1 MKCEDLQFN
10 LSLYLD
16 NDLTEDEQ
24 SILDA
29 HLIQCPPC
37 RVRLTELQAIR
48 NDLRVISRPQIP
60 ADLMQSVKTAVRK
73 QTTAPS
79 RNFLNLSNE
88 WAEWLQFR
96 LMPYAVG
103 TAVSL
108 FMTISFVISL
118 NSTRDN
124 AEKVLE
130 TARINTNRAVMTV
143 EPKSLEQNDQLQIT
157 NEELV
162 ALRTPVSSESPSLNT
177 KGALLAVTKSLS
189 RGQMKDDDVTFVA
202 DVFSNGLAQITEVV
216 DAPRSRQSLEEL
228 SNALQND
235 PAYAPFVPAGLDRRS
250 DVVRV
255 VFKIQRVDV
264 FEKEPAKKKSPTKKL

>member
-24 SILDA
+24 AVLDS
-29 HLIQCPPC
+29 HLVQCPPC
-37 RVRLTELQAIR
+37 RVRLSELQTIR

-60 ADLMQSVKTAVRK
+60 SDLMQSVKMAVRT

-130 TARINTNRAVMTV
+130 TARVNTNRSVMAV

-157 NEELV
+157 NEELA
-162 ALRTPVSSESPSLNT
+162 ALRTPVSGESPSLNT

-216 DAPRSRQSLEEL
+216 DAPRSRQSMEEL

-235 PAYAPFVPAGLDRRS
+235 SAYAPFVPAGLDRRS

>member
-16 NDLTEDEQ
+16 NDLTEDERTV
-24 SILDA
+24 LDG
-29 HLIQCPPC
+29 HLVQCPPC

-48 NDLRVISRPQIP
+48 NDLRLISRPQIP
-60 ADLMQSVKTAVRK
+60 SDLMQSVKMAVRT

-88 WAEWLQFR
+88 WSEWLQFR
-96 LMPYAVG
+96 LMPYAIG
-103 TAVSL
+103 TAISL

-118 NSTRDN
+118 NSSRDN

-130 TARINTNRAVMTV
+130 TARVNTNRAVLTV

-157 NEELV
+157 NEELA

-216 DAPRSRQSLEEL
+216 DAPRSRQSMEEL

-250 DVVRV
+250 DVIRV